1 MVSLLW
7 LSSAANAAPAAYV
20 VDHSQSSQSR
30 LRPLPLE
37 AVEWTTGFWADRYRQ
52 LCEVTL
58 EESWRLLADPAAG
71 HVLDNFRFA
80 AKPGSGQ
87 LPRHD
92 LAGRSGSTNGSKP
105 PRASGASIATRAGP
119 ADG

>member
-1 MVSLLW
+1 MKRVLL
-7 LSSAANAAPAAYV
+7 LCFLLVVTALRAAEASRNSASSNRAVATPAYV
-20 VDHSQSSQSR
+20 VDHSHSTQAR

-58 EESWRLLADPAAG
+58 EESWKLLADPAAG

-87 LPRHD
+87 Y
-92 LAGRSGSTNGSKP
+92 AGT
-105 PRASGASIATRAGP
+105 T
-119 ADG
+119 